1 MILSSG
7 IALANQAL
15 QLASVKLEMG
25 FQKVCWRALTSFV
38 MIYSRMVG
46 LLSGTLGDNSSSSGK
61 GDFLLF
67 LRILA

>member
-38 MIYSRMVG
+38 IIYFLMVG

-61 GDFLLF
+61 GDFYCF
-67 LRILA
+67 YIF

>member
-15 QLASVKLEMG
+15 QLASVKSEMG
-25 FQKVCWRALTSFV
+25 FKKVCWRALTSFV
-38 MIYSRMVG
+38 MVYSRMVG

-61 GDFLLF
+61 GDFYCF
-67 LRILA
+67 YVF